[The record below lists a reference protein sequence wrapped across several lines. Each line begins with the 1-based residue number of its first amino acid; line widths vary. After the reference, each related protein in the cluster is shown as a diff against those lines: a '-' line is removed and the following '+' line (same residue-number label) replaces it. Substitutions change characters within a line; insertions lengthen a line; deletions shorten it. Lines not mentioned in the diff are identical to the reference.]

1 MYDNILETIKSYI
14 TEENTDYAI
23 LLDGDWGTGKTH
35 FVKNIL
41 LSAINKI
48 DFDDS
53 NKFDYVYI
61 SAAGINNIEQFIN
74 DIYYSITIKKLSN
87 SNDMYNK
94 LYKKLYNNRKI
105 IKSITSIMPEGEKLC
120 QIISDI
126 SGVVIKELTFLD
138 IVIIIDDIE
147 RISNYLEIDDF
158 LYRIFDNFLPKGIKI
173 LFVGNENEIHS
184 NSNDKKSNY
193 YRIKEKVIKHTIN
206 IYDIDKNIFVQIIN
220 NIFEEIE
227 KEKYKN
233 GKYNFYAYSTINTH
247 KAGLIDIFLKKKCF
261 NIRVFLSYLDLS
273 KKLFD
278 INELK
283 NNYNSFEK
291 ILLKLLSILI
301 EIRTNDE
308 DGVNKIH
315 ENDKDEEK
323 ELFKEIK
330 NYIKTGHLEEK
341 KIIDYY
347 KENIINNYNYLL

>member
-1 MYDNILETIKSYI
+1 MYEIILETIKSYI
-14 TEENTDYAI
+14 TEKNTDYAI

-74 DIYYSITIKKLSN
+74 DIYYSLTIKKLSN

-173 LFVGNENEIHS
+173 LFVGNENEIRS

-193 YRIKEKVIKHTIN
+193 FRIKEKVIKHTIN
-206 IYDIDKNIFVQIIN
+206 IYDIDKNIFMQIIN

-227 KEKYKN
+227 KYKD
-233 GKYNFYAYSTINTH
+233 GKYNFYTYSTIDAH
-247 KAGLIDIFLKKKCF
+247 KAGLIEIFFKKKCF

-273 KKLFD
+273 KKLFE
-278 INELK
+278 IKELPK
-283 NNYNSFEK
+283 NNYSFEQ

-301 EIRTNDE
+301 EIRNNDE
-308 DGVNKIH
+308 DKVNNIH
-315 ENDKDEEK
+315 ENDKDE
-323 ELFKEIK
+323 
-330 NYIKTGHLEEK
+330 
-341 KIIDYY
+341 D
-347 KENIINNYNYLL
+347 